1 MDELTIAGAFKLR
14 NKLKTRILFLTGMI
28 NIAKVVKDKGD
39 RENTAFFDGM
49 TFQQTLDCTVALMDA
64 LRRLNFAIDQANFVN
79 RESLITLETTNS
91 ELALYNSVADK
102 CRREIKTTR
111 LMENEAGGYTKVELE
126 PLIDQRAVVTRLNS
140 LKKAKEDLEESLA
153 ASNFKTPVNFNI
165 REVQGLL

>member
-1 MDELTIAGAFKLR
+1 
-14 NKLKTRILFLTGMI
+14 
-28 NIAKVVKDKGD
+28 
-39 RENTAFFDGM
+39 
-49 TFQQTLDCTVALMDA
+49 MDA